1 MYAAERDEPGGAP
14 SGTDY
19 GKKPLSAVAR
29 KMLAL
34 DPQGAPPEEDLP
46 RAASAHRVQ
55 RERATIV

>member
-1 MYAAERDEPGGAP
+1 MPAQYYQTLAEMYAAERDEPGGAP

-34 DPQGAPPEEDLP
+34 DPQGAPPP
-46 RAASAHRVQ
+46 A
-55 RERATIV
+55 